1 MTSALLIGLTGGIGS
16 GKSTVAGMLAERG
29 AAVIDADAISR
40 ATTAPGGAALPAIAQ
55 SFGPALIGDDGALD
69 RAAMRERVFRDASA
83 RQRLEAIIHPL
94 VGQETDRQAR
104 QALAA
109 GHPMLV
115 FDVPLLVE
123 SGTRW
128 RGRVDRVWVVDCDPA
143 TQIERVMARSALTRA
158 EVEAI
163 VAAILLGGYPYRLRD
178 FFGWLF
184 ARPGRPRALGA
195 LFASYGLLLSILAFT
210 Y

>member
-1 MTSALLIGLTGGIGS
+1 MGRAFKLGLTGGIGS
-16 GKSTVAGMLAERG
+16 GKSTVAALLAQLG
-29 AAVIDADAISR
+29 AVVLDADAISR
-40 ATTAPGGAALPAIAQ
+40 ALTAPGGAAIDPIRH
-55 SFGPALIGDDGALD
+55 SFGDAFISPSGALD
-69 RAAMRERVFRDASA
+69 RDLMRTRVYAEPAA

-123 SGTRW
+123 SGARW

-143 TQIERVMARSALTRA
+143 TQIERVMARNQLPR
-158 EVEAI
+158 EQVEQI
-163 VAAILLGGYPYRLRD
+163 LAAQS
-178 FFGWLF
+178 
-184 ARPGRPRALGA
+184 PRAQRLAAADMVLFNGA
-195 LFASYGLLLSILAFT
+195 GTTLDTLRQQVQRAAATFGL
-210 Y
+210 

>member
-55 SFGPALIGDDGALD
+55 VFGPTLIGADGALD
-69 RAAMRERVFRDASA
+69 RAAMRQLVFRDASA

-94 VGQETDRQAR
+94 VGQETDRQAQ

-109 GHPMLV
+109 GHPILV

-123 SGTRW
+123 SGARW
-128 RGRVDRVWVVDCDPA
+128 RGKVDRVWVVDCDPA
-143 TQIERVMARSALTRA
+143 TQIERVMARNQLPR
-158 EVEAI
+158 EQVEQI
-163 VAAILLGGYPYRLRD
+163 LAAQS
-178 FFGWLF
+178 
-184 ARPGRPRALGA
+184 PRAQRLAAADTVLFNGA
-195 LFASYGLLLSILAFT
+195 DTTLDTLRQQVQRAAATFGL
-210 Y
+210 